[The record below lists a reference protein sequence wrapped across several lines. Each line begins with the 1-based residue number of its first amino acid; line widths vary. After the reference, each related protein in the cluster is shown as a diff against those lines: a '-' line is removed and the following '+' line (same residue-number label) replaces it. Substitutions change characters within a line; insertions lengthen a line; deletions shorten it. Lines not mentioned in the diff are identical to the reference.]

1 MSVRKRERST
11 PGSTTKIPDKIATS
25 LCCDS
30 FSRRKMALINLIS
43 NSGSPKWD
51 SKSSMRHSC

>member
-30 FSRRKMALINLIS
+30 FSRRKIGA
-43 NSGSPKWD
+43 D
-51 SKSSMRHSC
+51 